1 MSECDPRYD
10 VTYQIGGS
18 SSIVAPQGLRSINWE
33 RRLDDIGTARFV
45 YVKSG
50 QTSQCCQSMGKI
62 TPWRDSVNIIRE
74 GRIVWFGTV
83 MTVEESRDEVVIE
96 ARDPLVWLTR
106 RIVRSS
112 LQFTQTDLTDI
123 ARRIIDDVLSY
134 ANPWAEIGFD
144 VQYSPSGTLSD
155 LLVEAD
161 RFPRYAWNVL
171 TEKLATGLDVVTVGK
186 TAYFGPA
193 PPAATVRLRT
203 SDFEGDLSIRKDGN
217 IYAAKVFVNAND
229 DVRGEYPTSAAT
241 NPLLVEKIISDAQI
255 QTQEAAENHAKA
267 MWAYS
272 GQQGV
277 PVIVQASD
285 SLSLNPNTQI
295 KLPQLVPGAQVQL
308 TADNY
313 CFGRTQ
319 AFRLGRVTVD
329 IAANVED
336 IQISLQ
342 PVGPQA
348 LSDVTE

>member
-10 VTYQIGGS
+10 VVYQIGGS
-18 SSIVAPQGLRSINWE
+18 SSVVAPQGLSSIAWE

-62 TPWRDSVNIIRE
+62 TPWRDSVSIVRE

-83 MTVEESRDEVVIE
+83 MDVEESLNEVVIN

-106 RIVRSS
+106 RIVRSD
-112 LQFTQTDLTDI
+112 LIFTQTDLTDI
-123 ARRIIDDVLSY
+123 ARRVIDDILAY
-134 ANPWAEIGFD
+134 ANPWERMGFN
-144 VQYSPSGTLSD
+144 VQYSPTGVLSD
-155 LLVEAD
+155 LQVEST

-186 TAYFGPA
+186 TAYFGAA
-193 PPAATVRLRT
+193 PPAATVRLKT

-217 IYAAKVFVNAND
+217 IYAGSVFVNGNYEAK
-229 DVRGEYPTSAAT
+229 GEYPTT
-241 NPLLVEKIISDAQI
+241 PQTTPFLVEKIVSDAQI
-255 QTQEAAENHAKA
+255 QTVEAAENHAKA

-285 SLSLNPNTQI
+285 SLTLNPNTQI